1 MRKMRTRITPN
12 TDIFYAVIFANIFTN
27 VITEH
32 LSYCIVF
39 GEFPDELKCANT
51 ITVYKKNESYGK
63 TNYRPVSIVTNISKI
78 YETLMYNQ
86 LSQYFDSSLFT
97 K

>member
-1 MRKMRTRITPN
+1 MRNRITLN
-12 TDIFYAVIFANIFTN
+12 ADIFYAVIFANIFAN
-27 VITEH
+27 FITDH

-39 GEFPDELKCANT
+39 GEFPDELKRANT